1 MPRCSITR
9 VLGLLPLTWLCL
21 VGTWLFLP
29 FPEVPPAHRDA
40 YIQQTLRTGGAL
52 TTLHPYADF
61 YKGTVDR
68 VRGAACEDCGA
79 LILDWR
85 LVADTKTDALVLRLG
100 DARLNLTDA
109 ALRSADNKAA
119 ALAAGKDEADAAGR
133 GWYLGDRVTA
143 RVRHGTT
150 DDFINMPWFR
160 WTDKVLVGDVLHGMG
175 DKEVDLRVYSP
186 APGRVEV
193 WKEMDLW
200 GGFPGPR
207 AIRDPDRIIGL
218 LASFEGV
225 SVTSLE
231 GAYAAN
237 RAKTVDL
244 LVSGVPGDFPSTT
257 WPVRRTICGPLFV
270 PTFYL
275 PLPFFYLVREPM
287 ALFILCVVGT
297 LVVLGLWVRA
307 GTPDMGLWFAG
318 LPVVRLC
325 CRGRARRARRR
336 GVWGPSGPVQDGEEE
351 AGLLGGPKEGASMFV
366 MPSVAKPSKSRAPV
380 LDRY

>member
-40 YIQQTLRTGGAL
+40 YIQQTLRAGGAL
-52 TTLHPYADF
+52 TTLHPYGDF
-61 YKGTVDR
+61 YKGTVGR
-68 VRGAACEDCGA
+68 VRGSNCEDCGA

-109 ALRSADNKAA
+109 ALQSSNNAAA
-119 ALAAGKDEADAAGR
+119 ALTAGKDAKDK
-133 GWYLGDRVTA
+133 GWHLGDRVTA

-150 DDFINMPWFR
+150 DDDINMPWFR
-160 WTDKVLVGDVLHGMG
+160 WTDKVLVGDVLHGMAE
-175 DKEVDLRVYSP
+175 KKVDLRVYSP
-186 APGRVEV
+186 APGVVEV
-193 WKEMDLW
+193 WKELSLW

-207 AIRDPDRIIGL
+207 AIRETDRMIGL

-225 SVTSLE
+225 SVQPAD
-231 GAYAAN
+231 GYAAN

-244 LVSGVPGDFPSTT
+244 VVSGVKGDFPSTT

-287 ALFILCVVGT
+287 ALLILCVVGA
-297 LVVLGLWVRA
+297 LAILGLWVRA

-318 LPVVRLC
+318 LPVIRLC

-336 GVWGPSGPVQDGEEE
+336 GVWGPSGPVQDDEEE
-351 AGLLGGPKEGASMFV
+351 AGLLGGPKEGASMFA
-366 MPSVAKPSKSRAPV
+366 MPSVAKPSKSRARV
-380 LDRY
+380 LDKY